1 MAAIEPYIGEIQLVS
16 FNFAPKGW
24 ALCNGQL
31 LPINQNQA
39 LFSILGTTYG
49 GNGQT
54 NFALPNLQGRT
65 GVGFSNVIPLGLAA
79 GSSTETLTQAQ
90 LPSHTHSVNALT
102 DFANS
107 SDPTDRVL
115 GAKGRGGTNP
125 YATATLMQPMSPSSI
140 EPTGGN
146 QAHNNMQPYLVL
158 NYIIALVGVFPSRN

>member
-1 MAAIEPYIGEIQLVS
+1 MATEPYIGEINLVS
-16 FNFAPKGW
+16 FDFAPKGW

-65 GVGFSNVIPLGLAA
+65 GVGFSNAMPLGQAA
-79 GSSTETLTQAQ
+79 GSSTENLTPGQ
-90 LPSHTHSVNALT
+90 LPNHTHAVNASA

-107 SDPTDRVL
+107 NDPTGHVL

-125 YATATLMQPMSPSSI
+125 FATATQMMPLNPNSI
-140 EPTGGN
+140 DPAGGN
-146 QAHNNMQPYLVL
+146 QAHNNMQPYLVM
-158 NYIIALVGVFPSRN
+158 NYIIALVGIFPSRN